1 LIVVFS
7 HANGFPASTYAPMLR
22 SLRASGIEVHALEKF
37 GHDPQFPVT
46 NNWPH
51 LCDELLQF
59 TRDQVGARA
68 KVVFVGHSLGGYL
81 SLMAACRQPQRA
93 AGVVMLDSPVVGGWR
108 ALLLRTA
115 KQTGLAR
122 RYSPGAVSSKRR
134 QHWPSRE
141 AAREHFLGKRAF
153 ARLDPRCLD
162 AYIRHGLE
170 DAPDGGVRLAF
181 NREVE
186 TRIYNRVA
194 DHLPAL
200 VRRQP
205 PRCTVSLV
213 VARGSAEMRQVG
225 LDATQRIATGGI
237 HWVEG
242 SHLFPLEHPIE
253 TAHLVRDQL
262 AAL

>member
-37 GHDPQFPVT
+37 GHDPRFPVT

-59 TRDQVGARA
+59 TRAKVGART

-108 ALLLRTA
+108 AMLLRTG
-115 KQTGLAR
+115 KQTGLAA

-134 QHWPSRE
+134 QHWPSRD
-141 AAREHFLGKRAF
+141 AAREHFQGKRAF
-153 ARLDPRCLD
+153 ARFDPRCLD

-170 DAPDGGVRLAF
+170 NAPDGGVQLAF
-181 NREVE
+181 SRDVE
-186 TRIYNRVA
+186 THIYNNVP

-200 VRRQP
+200 VRQHP
-205 PRCTVSLV
+205 PRCKVSLIA
-213 VARGSAEMRQVG
+213 ARGSAEVRQVG
-225 LDATQRIATGGI
+225 LDTSRRIVTGGI

-242 SHLFPLEHPIE
+242 SHLFPLERPLD
-253 TAHLVRDQL
+253 TAHLIREQL
-262 AAL
+262 ASA